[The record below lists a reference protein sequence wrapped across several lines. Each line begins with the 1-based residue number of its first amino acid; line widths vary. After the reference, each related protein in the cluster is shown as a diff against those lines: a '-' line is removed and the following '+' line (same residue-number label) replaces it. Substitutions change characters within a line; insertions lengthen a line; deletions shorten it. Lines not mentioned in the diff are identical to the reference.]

1 VKHFKIMTLFPDFF
15 DSPLKSSLL
24 GKAVKSGVI
33 KTDIYDLRNYSEDK
47 FKRCDDAPYGGG
59 SGMVLMPAPLF
70 NCMEKIKSQNA
81 KVILASAG
89 GKPLTQNM
97 VKELSAEE
105 ELIIICGHYEGVDQR
120 VIDRYVDIEISVGD
134 YVLSGGEY
142 AALIIMDAA
151 ARLEKGFMSNSESL
165 LEESFENDLL
175 EYPHYTRP
183 SEIDGMKVPDI
194 LLSGDHAKIRKW
206 RLMMSEEKT
215 SSVRPDLYRKY
226 LNKKEG
232 EQK

>member
-1 VKHFKIMTLFPDFF
+1 MTLFPDFF

>member
-1 VKHFKIMTLFPDFF
+1 MKHFKIVTLFSAFF

-24 GKAVKSGVI
+24 GKAINSGVI

-70 NCMEKIKSQNA
+70 NCMEKIKSQKD

-89 GKPLTQNM
+89 GTPLNQNM

-120 VIDRYVDIEISVGD
+120 VIDRYVDIEVSVGD

-194 LLSGDHAKIRKW
+194 LIRGDHAKIRK
-206 RLMMSEEKT
+206 
-215 SSVRPDLYRKY
+215 
-226 LNKKEG
+226 
-232 EQK
+232 

>member
-1 VKHFKIMTLFPDFF
+1 MKHFKIVTLFPAFF

-24 GKAVKSGVI
+24 GKAINSGVI

-59 SGMVLMPAPLF
+59 SGMVLMPGPLF
-70 NCMEKIKSQNA
+70 NCMENIKSQNA

-89 GKPLTQNM
+89 GTPLTQNM

-120 VIDRYVDIEISVGD
+120 VIDRYVDIEVSVGD

-151 ARLEKGFMSNSESL
+151 ARLEKGFMSNSDSL

-183 SEIDGMKVPDI
+183 SEIDGMKVPEI

-226 LNKKEG
+226 LNMKEG

>member
-1 VKHFKIMTLFPDFF
+1 
-15 DSPLKSSLL
+15 
-24 GKAVKSGVI
+24 
-33 KTDIYDLRNYSEDK
+33 
-47 FKRCDDAPYGGG
+47 
-59 SGMVLMPAPLF
+59 
-70 NCMEKIKSQNA
+70 
-81 KVILASAG
+81 
-89 GKPLTQNM
+89 
-97 VKELSAEE
+97 
-105 ELIIICGHYEGVDQR
+105 
-120 VIDRYVDIEISVGD
+120 
-134 YVLSGGEY
+134 
-142 AALIIMDAA
+142 MDAA

-183 SEIDGMKVPDI
+183 SEIDGMKVPEI

-226 LNKKEG
+226 LNMKEG

>member
-1 VKHFKIMTLFPDFF
+1 M
-15 DSPLKSSLL
+15 
-24 GKAVKSGVI
+24 
-33 KTDIYDLRNYSEDK
+33 
-47 FKRCDDAPYGGG
+47 
-59 SGMVLMPAPLF
+59 
-70 NCMEKIKSQNA
+70 
-81 KVILASAG
+81 
-89 GKPLTQNM
+89 TQNL

-120 VIDRYVDIEISVGD
+120 VIDRYVDIEVSVGD

-226 LNKKEG
+226 LNMKVG